1 MNWIAYIW
9 YYLWYCFQASQ
20 TYLLLFQSLFY
31 FNQTHVYMPFNHFVL
46 STGKVCI
53 SISCWRKDVAE
64 QVKGF
69 KVLYYVSI
77 IYIINLWSIYMLWDF
92 ILLFWRLYLASIV
105 VWMLFEE
112 YVELNGWE
120 KTIWLVWITIL
131 SMFLHTTI
139 IVK

>member
-9 YYLWYCFQASQ
+9 CYLWYCFQASQ
-20 TYLLLFQSLFY
+20 TYLLLLQSLFH
-31 FNQTHVYMPFNHFVL
+31 FNQTHVCMPFDHFVL

-53 SISCWRKDVAE
+53 SISCWRKVAE
-64 QVKGF
+64 QVKEF

-77 IYIINLWSIYMLWDF
+77 IYIINLWSIYMLRDF

-120 KTIWLVWITIL
+120 KTIWLLWITIL